1 MFQYSIFFHKINPLF
16 LQSILYYFRAPS
28 EACKVTERQQNL
40 LLQHWLHEQWLVCN
54 MWCNYWRNFW
64 VILSDIFKVDAK
76 EGEKGYCNGHHN
88 PTELVE
94 PTASE
99 VLEFITLIDLKAFAF
114 YFQNW
119 GFCHIS
125 CYKDSYHAS
134 ELQKTVLTTLSDDL
148 CSKTG
153 RMTYQGDPD
162 TEVNIKVS
170 RF

>member
-1 MFQYSIFFHKINPLF
+1 MNNGWCATCDVNIEDI
-16 LQSILYYFRAPS
+16 S
-28 EACKVTERQQNL
+28 E
-40 LLQHWLHEQWLVCN
+40 
-54 MWCNYWRNFW
+54 Y
-64 VILSDIFKVDAK
+64 ISSDIFKVDAK

-88 PTELVE
+88 PKELVE

-99 VLEFITLIDLKAFAF
+99 VLEFIISIDLKAFAF